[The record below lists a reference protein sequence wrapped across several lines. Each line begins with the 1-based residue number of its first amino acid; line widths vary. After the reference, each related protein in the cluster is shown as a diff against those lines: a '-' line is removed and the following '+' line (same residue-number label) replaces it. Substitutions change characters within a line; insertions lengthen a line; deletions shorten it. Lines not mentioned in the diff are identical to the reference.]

1 MRQWFRRSVVAVT
14 CAALQWT
21 PLGAHA
27 AEQYLELSSNGDYQ
41 TLRLPDG
48 TREVE
53 LADARSGNCR
63 FNRTW
68 GYDLSSKELW
78 VSSGCSG
85 RFRVTGDLR
94 GDSNERSNAG
104 AAVAA
109 ALAIAGIAALAS
121 QHGDRDR
128 PYGRP
133 DDRPDWNYGG
143 GRDGSLRGQGGLCL
157 DMRGREVSQGTEAI
171 VYSCNGGRNQRF
183 RWTRNGELQV
193 GGMCLDVANGSN
205 FNGAR
210 LIAWP
215 CNGGRNQR
223 WYVSGS
229 TIRSAQN
236 GRCVDIFQGV
246 ARPEQPVVV
255 WDCNGGRNQ
264 RWWW

>member
-1 MRQWFRRSVVAVT
+1 MPLWKACFSMPMSLTVS
-14 CAALQWT
+14 AA
-21 PLGAHA
+21 
-27 AEQYLELSSNGDYQ
+27 S
-41 TLRLPDG
+41 R
-48 TREVE
+48 
-53 LADARSGNCR
+53 
-63 FNRTW
+63 
-68 GYDLSSKELW
+68 
-78 VSSGCSG
+78 
-85 RFRVTGDLR
+85 
-94 GDSNERSNAG
+94 NASG
-104 AAVAA
+104 AA
-109 ALAIAGIAALAS
+109 
-121 QHGDRDR
+121 R
-128 PYGRP
+128 PVMMTCCI
-133 DDRPDWNYGG
+133 G
-143 GRDGSLRGQGGLCL
+143 GRDSSLRGQGGLCL

-205 FNGAR
+205 YNGAR